1 MAALITNPPVFVPL
15 PTTFP
20 TLYDKL
26 QFESGNSDFFG
37 PFVSGNGLY
46 LGLLNSSGAS
56 HASLTFVELIELLY
70 FTLTAVAAGPSG
82 NLISFA
88 VTGAGTPNLALSVTV
103 VGNAISV
110 QLATD
115 AGGNSATTRDQ
126 IVTAL
131 NAVPAVTA
139 LVTIAP
145 LGLDQAVPVN
155 YPPTNL
161 FGGSG
166 GAAIKV
172 YASFDNG
179 MSWTVR
185 DEAHGPSAAT
195 LSAFTVVQA
204 GSVLH
209 VAVITAA
216 GDIFVQTFDC
226 VANLWSAATAA
237 AGVAGAIGAAVTV
250 QANGTRFVFYT
261 HSGNAN
267 VINLLQ
273 LSAGNAWSGP
283 TTIVTAGA
291 GTSNRLTGALIDGAA
306 VSHVFWEHRSTGGTT
321 NCKLQTI
328 GVDNA
333 GALVG
338 AVTDVSASTATI
350 TTLQTDTAAIPAANL
365 VLGANGTYAQP
376 VPWQAGLGGVCTN
389 PLPEVVL
396 GNPTDGWN
404 TSSPDPTGLSLPVAP
419 LSAAACFQCLS
430 TGNSVYAFW
439 FVYDQGTGGTLV
451 GQMWYGVWNGTTWG
465 APQFLYDYIA
475 NPPGAPADIP
485 AQLIAGSGN
494 AAILPSGG
502 IGIAIA
508 FTVSANPPATH
519 GTAFPVY
526 FAASA
531 APVVVEANPPS
542 PQSGGGP
549 PKLTRAKPGPVVDL
563 HPVKSKCRECTCDDI
578 LDLVLMQSDVL
589 GLS

>member
-1 MAALITNPPVFVPL
+1 MSALITNPPVFVPL
-15 PTTFP
+15 PATFP

-56 HASLTFVELIELLY
+56 HASLTFIELGELIY
-70 FTLTAVAAGPSG
+70 FLLTAVAAGPSG

-126 IVTAL
+126 MVAAL

-139 LVTIAP
+139 LVTITP
-145 LGLDQAVPVN
+145 EGLDQEVPVN
-155 YPPTNL
+155 YPATFL
-161 FGGSG
+161 GGGSG

-179 MSWTVR
+179 MSWAVR

-283 TTIVTAGA
+283 TTIATAGA
-291 GTSNRLTGALIDGAA
+291 GTFNRLTGAQLDGAA
-306 VSHVFWEHRSTGGTT
+306 VSHVFWQHRSTGGTT
-321 NCKLQTI
+321 NCKLQMI
-328 GVDNA
+328 GVDNT

-338 AVTDVSASTATI
+338 AVTDISASTATI
-350 TTLQTDTAAIPAANL
+350 TTLLTDTAAIPGGNL
-365 VLGANGTYAQP
+365 TLGANGTYAHP
-376 VPWQAGLGGVCTN
+376 VPWQAGLAGVPSNT
-389 PLPEVVL
+389 LPEVVL

-404 TSSPDPTGLSLPVAP
+404 TSSPDPLGLSFPVAP
-419 LSAAACFQCLS
+419 PCIAAVFQCLGFGS
-430 TGNSVYAFW
+430 SIYAFW
-439 FVYDQGTGGTLV
+439 TIYDQGEVGAV
-451 GQMWYGVWNGTTWG
+451 GQVWYGIWNGSTWA
-465 APQFLYDYIA
+465 APQLLYDFVA
-475 NPPGAPADIP
+475 NPPPSPADSP
-485 AQLIAGSGN
+485 AQLVSESGN
-494 AAILPSGG
+494 VVILSNGR
-502 IGIAIA
+502 IGLAMA
-508 FTVSANPPATH
+508 FPVSTNPPATH
-519 GTAFPVY
+519 GTAFPAY
-526 FAASA
+526 FGISP
-531 APVVVEANPPS
+531 APVVVEPNPPS
-542 PQSGGGP
+542 PQQSGGGP

-563 HPVKSKCRECTCDDI
+563 HPVKSKCPECTCDTI